1 MHKPSRPA
9 EGAVGCALLDFA
21 PFCDYTTNGAGP
33 HQKGLVLVHVRLI
46 ITSRFLWRSPS
57 LSRVIPRPI
66 PLSTYAVSEV
76 KRVTQRDRLFRCSV
90 SLLDEEFVC
99 CLQSPITGRSRGRLP
114 VGLGSLNR
122 IPVPQLSLSV
132 SLSVNPSQYIL
143 DKPLSL
149 SLSLSLSLKPSI
161 IGHHPHRDGRHP
173 YREEPFFRFCFLR
186 QTEMGRMES
195 SRGRFALPV
204 AVLLLLLLTSISGG
218 SSDTLETDG
227 APLAVAAYLPEW
239 RYEGA
244 NWDTVCNYTTHLILF
259 SLEVAADG
267 DIKALDRVPRP
278 ELLALA
284 RSAATKHGTALL
296 ICFGGNGRSDGFS
309 PMVRNK
315 ASRAAFIRNL
325 VALCDKHDFDGVDY
339 NWEYPGY
346 SFRGGYKAQSE
357 IEEDYHGLVALLRET
372 RQAFRQSSRVITM
385 AYYPDQK
392 QETLLAAGGAH
403 EHVDLMHMM
412 TYDQNGPHHSTFAF
426 AKKSAKQGIAIIGAQ
441 KLTLGLPF
449 YGRHSLTG
457 DWTTYEDLVQK
468 YHPLAPGLERVP
480 DTAGLSILWLP
491 WHLATSPLAHD
502 WPNVRA
508 SMLMHEFAQEG
519 STSVLMGPA

>member
-1 MHKPSRPA
+1 M
-9 EGAVGCALLDFA
+9 EGTL
-21 PFCDYTTNGAGP
+21 
-33 HQKGLVLVHVRLI
+33 
-46 ITSRFLWRSPS
+46 SP
-57 LSRVIPRPI
+57 
-66 PLSTYAVSEV
+66 
-76 KRVTQRDRLFRCSV
+76 
-90 SLLDEEFVC
+90 
-99 CLQSPITGRSRGRLP
+99 
-114 VGLGSLNR
+114 
-122 IPVPQLSLSV
+122 
-132 SLSVNPSQYIL
+132 
-143 DKPLSL
+143 
-149 SLSLSLSLKPSI
+149 
-161 IGHHPHRDGRHP
+161 
-173 YREEPFFRFCFLR
+173 LR
-186 QTEMGRMES
+186 R
-195 SRGRFALPV
+195 RFALPV
-204 AVLLLLLLTSISGG
+204 AVLLLLLFTSISGG

-244 NWDTVCNYTTHLILF
+244 NWDTICNYTTHLILF

-372 RQAFRQSSRVITM
+372 REAFRQSSRVITM